1 MDMTSVSN
9 TPAVNEMNNLAK
21 GNSVQKQPDV
31 ILDSSVVSP
40 AMKISDSSMEEL
52 TNTTDSIN
60 KLLDRSGQSF
70 MFTVDETTKSSVV
83 KIVDKSTDEVIRQ
96 LPDDTSLKILKDI
109 QNYLSSMQNG
119 AKGSSEGLTGVL
131 FNEII

>member
-1 MDMTSVSN
+1 MDMTSVSS
-9 TPAVNEMNNLAK
+9 TPAVIELNNVAK
-21 GNSVQKQPDV
+21 SNSVQKQPDV

-40 AMKISDSSMEEL
+40 ATKIENSSVEEL
-52 TNTTDSIN
+52 TSATDGIN
-60 KLLDRSGQSF
+60 ELLSKAGQSF
-70 MFTVDETTKSSVV
+70 KFTVDESTQSSVV

-96 LPDDTSLKILKDI
+96 LPNDTSLKILKDI